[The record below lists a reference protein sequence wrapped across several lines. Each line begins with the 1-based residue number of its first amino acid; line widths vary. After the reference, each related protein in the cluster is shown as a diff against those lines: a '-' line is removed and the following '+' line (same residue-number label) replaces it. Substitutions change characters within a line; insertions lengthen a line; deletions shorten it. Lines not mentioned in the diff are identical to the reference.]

1 MIKFFWFPSSGLG
14 TSLSAKLQLRVLEKG
29 THCRR
34 ETGSWSFPYN
44 CVPKLELGNEEEA
57 AHKQVRDFRHAV
69 LLYYGFVIQV

>member
-44 CVPKLELGNEEEA
+44 CVPKLELGNEEER
-57 AHKQVRDFRHAV
+57 VTRSSDFR
-69 LLYYGFVIQV
+69 LLTSDFRLLTSGF